1 MNCRSCVSGIIQ
13 EKDKILS
20 LKEFVVMKSVQ
31 RDLHS
36 TWDLINELARI
47 MEREFERQETKALPL
62 SIIICNADGTPHKN
76 KPMYA
81 SNVV

>member
-1 MNCRSCVSGIIQ
+1 MSCRSCVSGITQ

-20 LKEFVVMKSVQ
+20 LKEFVVMAPIQ

-62 SIIICNADGTPHKN
+62 SIYNL
-76 KPMYA
+76 
-81 SNVV
+81 

>member
-1 MNCRSCVSGIIQ
+1 MSCRSCVSGITQ

-20 LKEFVVMKSVQ
+20 LKEFVVMVPVQ

-47 MEREFERQETKALPL
+47 MEREFERYETKALPL
-62 SIIICNADGTPHKN
+62 SIYNL
-76 KPMYA
+76 
-81 SNVV
+81 